1 MKLAGKLN
9 VGLHKIN
16 IGKRRMD
23 APDFQ
28 NMISGFGIIS
38 SWSVDMSYGINIKF
52 KPSFQELRL
61 DIVLLHPPG
70 TISADNREVRSELYL
85 QAESIIELVK
95 QHHVQ
100 FITVPRIT
108 LGGTEGAIEG
118 TLVLHLV
125 YLWKV
130 NQLGTGPRCYR
141 VRT

>member
-1 MKLAGKLN
+1 MVNQPVKRASKLKGGILKTATGR
-9 VGLHKIN
+9 G
-16 IGKRRMD
+16 RMN
-23 APDFQ
+23 APDIQ
-28 NMISGFGIIS
+28 KVIEGYGVIS
-38 SWSVDMSYGINIKF
+38 SCTIDQPYG

-61 DIVLLHPPG
+61 DILLLHPPG

-85 QAESIIELVK
+85 QAESIIEIIK
-95 QHHVQ
+95 RGHVQ

-118 TLVLHLV
+118 TLELHLV
-125 YLWKV
+125 CLWKV